1 MRVVAVPRASFVELL
16 GRTARRPLVFC
27 LAFALVGCS
36 VVDPRVMERWAKI
49 RIAEPERDGDGLPT
63 LPPVLPVVFIPG
75 SQGSILKRHDCNGQ
89 VLWGNTRVVRLSALD
104 DLLVPLPKDGVPDSE
119 RLDQKIEPCGIVG
132 VFEVRLVFPLFVK
145 FEYPIYQN
153 LSEILERAGG
163 FVRDRNVFYFSYD
176 WRLDTRIA
184 AVELAGD
191 LPGFRDKYYERY
203 LTQYCA
209 KWRGQAPPPGAE
221 EPFRQECLAAVARQW
236 PDLVKPRERDPEG
249 KYQIRFNVVSHS
261 LGGLVA
267 RYFIQG
273 LGYGDDVSNVALI
286 SSPSAGAMFVLKIMV
301 AGEHALPDTLLQFYE
316 EKETRPIGI
325 SFQSAF
331 QGLPRYAGAVTA
343 DGDPRFQTALGLT
356 EEMPAFDA
364 EWEPR
369 WESILDLADPSW
381 NLICEKSGEGGG
393 FSPSCRKRFF
403 THLRDEIESSVY
415 FQQILNDGFCG
426 SWGEPQ
432 DRIDRR
438 QRYERGKVEKT
449 KAIVTTI
456 RRRFQGQEL
465 KVAPRGCPRVGDEPQ
480 FIQFYGH
487 CDLTPT
493 AAVARKEGRW
503 RLSFCEG
510 EAPGRDACH
519 AFGDG
524 RIPRVSNALL
534 RQQVD
539 LATDFFLCVD
549 HVEVVKRTVVQDNLL
564 GILFGERVDLVP

>member
-1 MRVVAVPRASFVELL
+1 MVKSKMPGMVNPLAELL
-16 GRTARRPLVFC
+16 GGVRPFVFC
-27 LAFALVGCS
+27 LAFALLGCS
-36 VVDPRVMERWAKI
+36 VVDPQVKERWAKI
-49 RIAEPERDGDGLPT
+49 RVAEPERDKDGLPT

-75 SQGSILKRHDCNGQ
+75 SKGSILKHPDCNGQ
-89 VLWGNTRVVRLSALD
+89 VLWGNTRVMRLSALD

-119 RLDQKIEPCGIVG
+119 RLNQQIEPCGIVG
-132 VFEVRLVFPLFVK
+132 VFEVRLVFPLFAT

-153 LSEILERAGG
+153 LSEILEGAGG
-163 FVRDRNVFYFSYD
+163 FVRDRTVFYFSYD

-184 AVELAGD
+184 AVELAAD
-191 LPGFRDKYYERY
+191 LPGFRETYYKQY
-203 LTQYCA
+203 LTRYCV
-209 KWRGQAPPPGAE
+209 KWRGEGPAPGAE
-221 EPFRQECLAAVARQW
+221 ERFRQECLAAVFTQW
-236 PDLVKPRERDPEG
+236 PDLVKPPGGDPEG
-249 KYQIRFNVVSHS
+249 KYRIRFNIVTHS

-273 LGYGDDVSNVALI
+273 LGYGEDVSNVAMI

-331 QGLPRYAGAVTA
+331 QGLPRYPGAVTA
-343 DGDPRFQTALGLT
+343 EGDPLFQKAIGLT
-356 EEMPAFDA
+356 EELPAFDS

-369 WESILDLADPSW
+369 WESILDLGDPSW
-381 NLICEKSGEGGG
+381 KLICEKSGEGGG
-393 FSPSCRKRFF
+393 FSSSCRKRFF
-403 THLRDEIESSVY
+403 THLRDEIKSSVY
-415 FQQILNDGFCG
+415 FQQILNDGFCR
-426 SWGEPQ
+426 SPGEPL
-432 DRIDRR
+432 DRAEKR
-438 QRYERGKVEKT
+438 QRYEREKVEKT

-456 RRRFQGQEL
+456 RRRFQGKEL
-465 KVAPRGCPRVGDEPQ
+465 KVALRECPREGDEPQ
-480 FIQFYGH
+480 FVQFYGH
-487 CDLTPT
+487 CELTPT
-493 AAVARKEGRW
+493 VAVARKEGRW

-510 EAPGRDACH
+510 QDPGRDACH

-539 LATDFFLCVD
+539 WATDFFLCVD